1 MFTARREENCGDAD
15 ADSLFAAA
23 VGGDL
28 ARVKQLVV
36 GCGADPNIQNK
47 DGWTPL
53 HYAAW
58 QGHHKVVELLLE
70 HGANPNIQNNRGYT
84 PLHYAAWKGHHKVVE
99 LLLEHGANPNIQKND
114 GETPLHL
121 AVWEGH
127 HKVVE
132 LLLEHGANPNIQKND
147 GETPLHFTVD
157 RCLLNKYGRTPLH
170 FTVSRYHHVDMVRV
184 LLDHGADPTIRDNKG
199 WTPLD
204 YGTHCEEII
213 EELRRRREIIEELR
227 RRSGGTSVYE

>member
-1 MFTARREENCGDAD
+1 LMFTARREKNCGDAD

-58 QGHHKVVELLLE
+58 Q
-70 HGANPNIQNNRGYT
+70 
-84 PLHYAAWKGHHKVVE
+84 
-99 LLLEHGANPNIQKND
+99 
-114 GETPLHL
+114 
-121 AVWEGH
+121 GH

-199 WTPLD
+199 RTPLD
-204 YGTHCEEII
+204 YGSLCEEII
-213 EELRRRREIIEELR
+213 EELRRRSEIIEELR
-227 RRSGGTSVYE
+227 RRSGATAVYE